1 MPDKMHARAVWPLM
15 KRTAGEW
22 SEDKVPKMAAALAYY
37 TAIAIAPLLI
47 ILIKVIG
54 VVLGPRAAADQ
65 LRGQLA
71 QFTDPQI
78 ASALQ
83 EAIQKAGE
91 PGSGT
96 VATIISVII
105 ALFGASGVFGEL
117 QDSLNTVWEVR
128 PRADRG
134 IMGII
139 RDRFLSM
146 TMVLGSAFL
155 LLVSM
160 FVSSIITGVSG
171 SLIAHTIGAD
181 GMSAK
186 VIAFVI
192 DFGLSTA
199 VVTVLFAAIF
209 RVLPDVKIAWK
220 DVWLG
225 AFVTALLFQIGKY
238 GLSLYLAKASPAS
251 AYGVAGSIVAVLVW
265 VYYSAQI
272 LYFGAEFTQVY
283 ANQYGTR
290 IVPSANAEP
299 LTEEMRRQAGV
310 PHEQPKSIA
319 AAAHASPAAAGKA
332 KPASRRRRQ
341 RVRPHPITVGLM
353 ARDRHS
359 YIARYLPVLA
369 GMVIGRF
376 AWMRYHDVQP
386 AGEPL
391 RKQWGEAAAKWKKL
405 AKFFVSDRARRYTMT
420 HGPAGQRGTTWS
432 ELLKAKPGEPRP

>member
-1 MPDKMHARAVWPLM
+1 MPEKLTARAVWPLM
-15 KRTAGEW
+15 KRTAAEW

-47 ILIKVIG
+47 ITIKVIG
-54 VVLGPRAAADQ
+54 VALGPKAATDQ

-78 ASALQ
+78 AAALQ

-91 PGSGT
+91 PGSGLR
-96 VATIISVII
+96 ATMISVII

-128 PRADRG
+128 PRPERG
-134 IMGII
+134 IKGII

-160 FVSSIITGVSG
+160 FVSSVITGVS
-171 SLIAHTIGAD
+171 SALISHTIGTD
-181 GMSAK
+181 GVTAK
-186 VIAFVI
+186 AIAFVI
-192 DFGLSTA
+192 DLCLSTA

-209 RVLPDVKIAWK
+209 RVLPDVRIAWK

-225 AFVTALLFQIGKY
+225 AFVTALLFQVGKY
-238 GLSLYLAKASPAS
+238 ALSLYLTKASPAS
-251 AYGVAGSIVAVLVW
+251 AYGAAGSIVAVLVW

-290 IVPSANAEP
+290 IVPSPNAEP
-299 LTEEMRRQAGV
+299 LTEEMRQQAGV
-310 PHEQPKSIA
+310 PHDTPAKPPA
-319 AAAHASPAAAGKA
+319 AKQHPSASTAPRHRRPRPRAHPRPISPALA
-332 KPASRRRRQ
+332 
-341 RVRPHPITVGLM
+341 

-359 YIARYLPVLA
+359 YVARYLPVFA
-369 GMVIGRF
+369 GVVLGRF
-376 AWMRYHDVQP
+376 AWKRWHEPQP
-386 AGEPL
+386 TSQTI
-391 RKQWGEAAAKWKKL
+391 KQEWAQAMQKWKKL
-405 AKFFVSDRARRYTMT
+405 ASLFVSNTAQRYAAT
-420 HGPAGQRGTTWS
+420 HGPAGRNGKSWS
-432 ELLKAKPGEPRP
+432 ELVGRS